1 MKLKT
6 MLYGL
11 TLMLGCFVLAACVN
25 DEEGPCLPDGKT
37 QVLFSLVLQ
46 DNAQTRAGTE
56 TWNSY
61 QPSETGVA
69 YDNYIDLDNVQMLL
83 FYADGS
89 ENDGKYAGKLGSM
102 IHSKIS
108 ENVYQYVGVAP
119 SGLAAGAYK
128 FVVLANCADA
138 GLTVGTTTIPASTIA
153 DLDTKAF
160 NLFADSGNTE
170 YIPMWGI
177 LKTNLTLVAGNRQEI
192 GRISL
197 LRAISKVTVKLQA
210 PEGATVDPLRGYSL
224 DSVVVTY
231 YNKSGYI
238 TPTGAAT
245 AETTKEL
252 KLDAS
257 LRAYASV
264 AQNKV
269 FAPATVGDTELTFYL
284 PEYNN
289 STTTA
294 KLNVT
299 LSKTVKDKEG
309 NDVKLTFKSPI
320 QFCDYYTEGDNKGK
334 PDTTKPYNI
343 IRNHYYK
350 FNIYSVSDDGA
361 LYVKPTVK
369 DWIDATPI
377 KYTIK
382 MSTSMRLF
390 DSWLYRYDTD
400 GIYGKNNGK
409 PDAAYN
415 DWETSHMV
423 VSTGRGTATETEP
436 VAGRPLHSPQIQLV
450 TTGVADPDVEGSG
463 TFELYVD
470 NSQFEILQAV
480 KNDVGVVTSYVA
492 SNNGTLNIPAG
503 DDVYT
508 YFYIVP
514 KEGVTISDPVAH
526 VFLYYND
533 PILGKQEVTYNYNSL
548 PGSSDDS
555 AEIWVYYASVEQY
568 EAGKYDDTHPFLRM
582 YYKDSNNPLVPV
594 Q

>member
-1 MKLKT
+1 MKLIK

-11 TLMLGCFVLAACVN
+11 TLMLGCFVLASCVN

-37 QVLFSLVLQ
+37 EVLFSLVLQ
-46 DNAQTRAGTE
+46 DNAQTRAGDE
-56 TWNSY
+56 TWNNY
-61 QPSETGVA
+61 DPKDTGVE
-69 YDNYIDLDNVQMLL
+69 YDNYIDLNNVQMLL
-83 FYADGS
+83 FYADGG

-102 IHSKIS
+102 IHSKVN
-108 ENVYQYVGVAP
+108 ENVYQYVGIAP
-119 SGLAAGAYK
+119 TDLAAGDYK

-138 GLTVGTTTIPASTIA
+138 GLTSNSTIA
-153 DLDTKAF
+153 DLNEKTF
-160 NLFADSGNTE
+160 NLFAESGNTQ
-170 YIPMWGI
+170 YIPMWGV
-177 LKTNLTLVAGNRQEI
+177 LKATLTLVAGNRQEI

-252 KLDAS
+252 NLDAS

-320 QFCDYYTEGDNKGK
+320 QFCDYYTSGDNQGK

-361 LYVKPTVK
+361 LYVKPTVADWK
-369 DWIDATPI
+369 DFTELTYKID
-377 KYTIK
+377 

-400 GIYGKNNGK
+400 GQYGWGGSDA
-409 PDAAYN
+409 DAAYN
-415 DWETSHMV
+415 HWNESHMV
-423 VSTGRGTATETEP
+423 VSSGRGTATEAERI
-436 VAGRPLHSPQIQLV
+436 AGRPLHSPMIQLV
-450 TTGVADPDVEGSG
+450 TSATAGS
-463 TFELYVD
+463 FELYID
-470 NSQFEILQAV
+470 NEDFEIVQAN
-480 KNDVGVVTSYVA
+480 KNETGVVTSYTT
-492 SNNGTLNIPAG
+492 SSDGTLTITAG
-503 DDVYT
+503 VNKYT
-508 YFYIVP
+508 YF
-514 KEGVTISDPVAH
+514 
-526 VFLYYND
+526 
-533 PILGKQEVTYNYNSL
+533 
-548 PGSSDDS
+548 
-555 AEIWVYYASVEQY
+555 
-568 EAGKYDDTHPFLRM
+568 
-582 YYKDSNNPLVPV
+582 
-594 Q
+594 